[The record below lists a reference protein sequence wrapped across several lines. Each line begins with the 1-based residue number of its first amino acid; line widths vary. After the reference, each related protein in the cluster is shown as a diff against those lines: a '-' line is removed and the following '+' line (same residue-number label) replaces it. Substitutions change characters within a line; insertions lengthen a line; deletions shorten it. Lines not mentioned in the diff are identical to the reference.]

1 MTTSTLTDKGQTTV
15 PLKIRKALGIKPRQ
29 QLQWT
34 LREDGTAIVQ
44 SQASAVNLFGS
55 LPLPPGG
62 FPGRKQE
69 REQTLKEVAKR
80 AATKGK

>member
-15 PLKIRKALGIKPRQ
+15 PLEVRKALGIKPRQ

-44 SQASAVNLFGS
+44 PQASAVGLFGS
-55 LPLPPGG
+55 LPLPPGS
-62 FPGRKQE
+62 FPGRKKE
-69 REQTLKEVAKR
+69 REQTRRAIAR
-80 AATKGK
+80 QAATRGR